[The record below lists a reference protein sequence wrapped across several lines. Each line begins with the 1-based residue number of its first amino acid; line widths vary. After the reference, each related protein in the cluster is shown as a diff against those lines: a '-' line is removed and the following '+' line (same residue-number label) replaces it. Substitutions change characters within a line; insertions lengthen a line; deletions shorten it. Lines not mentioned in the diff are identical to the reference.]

1 MPLDAISPI
10 STSHYRPISSD
21 YSRPLSGGDESV
33 ESLLDTLSP
42 EEKRALSAHFQEIAE
57 DAEYRAERE
66 KNSPNSPIYRALA
79 AIAHTLS
86 LFVELRIQGNQS
98 LFDHI
103 TRHTDLTR
111 SQVKWQYAQAGIA
124 AVSGLAAGGL
134 GIASGLFV
142 ANPKS
147 ATPEAKAE
155 YFRGT
160 ALGASST
167 LFSKLGDA
175 GHALSNAPI
184 TERES
189 SKTVVSQ
196 VGFQSDQG
204 RRDTSDEV
212 LRRACQFILSIIEQ
226 NGRGG

>member
-1 MPLDAISPI
+1 MTQIDAISPI
-10 STSHYRPISSD
+10 STRNYGYTSWEHAKST
-21 YSRPLSGGDESV
+21 SRSEESV

-42 EEKRALSAHFQEIAE
+42 EEMETLTHQLNEIAE

-66 KNSPNSPIYRALA
+66 KNTPNSPIYRALA
-79 AIAHTLS
+79 AVANTLA

-98 LFDHI
+98 LLDHI

-111 SQVKWQYAQAGIA
+111 SEVKWRYAQAGIA

-134 GIASGLFV
+134 GIASGLYITHAKNV
-142 ANPKS
+142 
-147 ATPEAKAE
+147 TPGDHFK
-155 YFRGT
+155 GT
-160 ALGASST
+160 ALSASSS

-175 GHALSNAPI
+175 GNALAHSPI

-189 SKTVVSQ
+189 AKTIINQ
-196 VGFQSDQG
+196 VGFHSDQG

-212 LRRACQFILSIIEQ
+212 LRRACQFLLSVIEQ